1 MWALERG
8 GHLSLVLAGINAI
21 IVLQCNANATHEEID
36 MKTAAINARIAPELK
51 EDVESIL
58 SRLGMTTTQAI
69 TMYFEQIKMKRGL
82 PFSVTLLDEEAQ
94 RSPAAKGWPDGYFEG
109 LAARKGENLV
119 RPEQGEYE
127 TRLEFD

>member
-1 MWALERG
+1 
-8 GHLSLVLAGINAI
+8 
-21 IVLQCNANATHEEID
+21 
-36 MKTAAINARIAPELK
+36 MKTAAINARIAPDLK

-82 PFSVTLLDEEAQ
+82 PFSVTLADDAELQAATPQ
-94 RSPAAKGWPDGYFEG
+94 AKGWPKGYFES
-109 LAARKGENLV
+109 LAAWEGEDIA
-119 RPEQGEYE
+119 RPDQGEYE

>member
-1 MWALERG
+1 
-8 GHLSLVLAGINAI
+8 
-21 IVLQCNANATHEEID
+21 

-51 EDVESIL
+51 DDVESIL
-58 SRLGMTTTQAI
+58 SRLGITTTQAI

-82 PFSVTLLDEEAQ
+82 PFSVTLPDEDALQPPKLETHD
-94 RSPAAKGWPDGYFEG
+94 WPEGYFES
-109 LAARKGENLV
+109 LAAKEGEDLV